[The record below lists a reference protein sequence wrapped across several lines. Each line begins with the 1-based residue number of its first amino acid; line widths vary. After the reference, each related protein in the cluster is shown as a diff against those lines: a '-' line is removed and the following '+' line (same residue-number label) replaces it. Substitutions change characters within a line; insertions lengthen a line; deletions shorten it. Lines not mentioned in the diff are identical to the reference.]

1 MQVEPYAILDVVIT
15 QEEVYTRENELVDS
29 IITDFFKKL
38 SERPTTKDLSGFKIN
53 DVLNLRLR
61 EPKLLSISDSN
72 AEYEIFKRNYH
83 LVGGRIL
90 EKIFIRL
97 CEGVIFNDLEVTK
110 EQADVI
116 IEKAW
121 ETYTSSDYNSFR
133 EIILEFEDLIE
144 LFSAFLNCKQEH

>member
-116 IEKAW
+116 IEKSW

>member
-116 IEKAW
+116 IEKA
-121 ETYTSSDYNSFR
+121 
-133 EIILEFEDLIE
+133 
-144 LFSAFLNCKQEH
+144 

>member
-116 IEKAW
+116 IEKSW

-133 EIILEFEDLIE
+133 EIILEFEDLIG

>member
-116 IEKAW
+116 IEKSW

-144 LFSAFLNCKQEH
+144 LFSAFLNKSIKI